1 MRILWSP
8 QSLRD
13 LDAIH
18 EYIAKD
24 SEHYAG
30 LTIAR
35 IFSAVEQLIQ
45 FPRSGR
51 IVPERDE
58 PEIREV
64 NLGRFRVVYRL
75 QDELIEVATVF
86 RAAREFPRKILRCG
100 RVAHR
105 MPALSLSNRPHATLE
120 EAPHL
125 DLLLQNDLFLQ
136 HQ

>member
-13 LDAIH
+13 LDAIR

-24 SEHYAG
+24 SEHYAD

-45 FPRSGR
+45 FPQSGR

-64 NLGRFRVVYRL
+64 IVGRFRVVYRI

-86 RAAREFPRKILRCG
+86 RAAREFPDR
-100 RVAHR
+100 
-105 MPALSLSNRPHATLE
+105 
-120 EAPHL
+120 
-125 DLLLQNDLFLQ
+125 F
-136 HQ
+136 

>member
-1 MRILWSP
+1 MHILWSP

-30 LTIAR
+30 LTITR
-35 IFSAVEQLIQ
+35 IFSAVEQLIR
-45 FPRSGR
+45 FPHLGR

-64 NLGRFRVVYRL
+64 IVGRFRVVYRV
-75 QDELIEVATVF
+75 QDDLIEVATVF
-86 RAAREFPRKILRCG
+86 RAARQFPEK
-100 RVAHR
+100 
-105 MPALSLSNRPHATLE
+105 
-120 EAPHL
+120 
-125 DLLLQNDLFLQ
+125 F
-136 HQ
+136 

>member
-30 LTIAR
+30 LTVAR
-35 IFSAVEQLIQ
+35 IFSAVERLIQ
-45 FPRSGR
+45 FPDSGR

-58 PEIREV
+58 TEIREIIV
-64 NLGRFRVVYRL
+64 GRFRAVYRVRE
-75 QDELIEVATVF
+75 ELIEVATVF
-86 RAAREFPRKILRCG
+86 RASREFPRR
-100 RVAHR
+100 
-105 MPALSLSNRPHATLE
+105 
-120 EAPHL
+120 
-125 DLLLQNDLFLQ
+125 F
-136 HQ
+136 

>member
-18 EYIAKD
+18 EYIAND

-30 LTIAR
+30 LTVAR
-35 IFSAVEQLIQ
+35 IYSAVERLIQ
-45 FPRSGR
+45 FRHSGR

-64 NLGRFRVVYRL
+64 IVGPFRVVYRVRDQL
-75 QDELIEVATVF
+75 LEVATVF
-86 RAAREFPRKILRCG
+86 RASREFPKR
-100 RVAHR
+100 
-105 MPALSLSNRPHATLE
+105 
-120 EAPHL
+120 
-125 DLLLQNDLFLQ
+125 F
-136 HQ
+136 

>member
-13 LDAIH
+13 LDAIR

-35 IFSAVEQLIQ
+35 IFSAVEQLIR

-58 PEIREV
+58 PEI
-64 NLGRFRVVYRL
+64 
-75 QDELIEVATVF
+75 A
-86 RAAREFPRKILRCG
+86 K
-100 RVAHR
+100 
-105 MPALSLSNRPHATLE
+105 
-120 EAPHL
+120 
-125 DLLLQNDLFLQ
+125 
-136 HQ
+136 

>member
-24 SEHYAG
+24 SEHYAA

-35 IFSAVEQLIQ
+35 IFSAVEQLIE
-45 FPRSGR
+45 FPSSGR

-58 PEIREV
+58 PKIREV
-64 NLGRFRVVYRL
+64 IVGRFRVVYRV
-75 QDELIEVATVF
+75 QDELIEVATVL
-86 RAAREFPRKILRCG
+86 RAAREFPER
-100 RVAHR
+100 
-105 MPALSLSNRPHATLE
+105 
-120 EAPHL
+120 
-125 DLLLQNDLFLQ
+125 F
-136 HQ
+136 

>member
-35 IFSAVEQLIQ
+35 IFSAVEQLI
-45 FPRSGR
+45 
-51 IVPERDE
+51 
-58 PEIREV
+58 
-64 NLGRFRVVYRL
+64 
-75 QDELIEVATVF
+75 
-86 RAAREFPRKILRCG
+86 EFPTRDALCRREMSLKFAKSSLDVFAWCIGFKI
-100 RVAHR
+100 
-105 MPALSLSNRPHATLE
+105 S
-120 EAPHL
+120 
-125 DLLLQNDLFLQ
+125 
-136 HQ
+136 

>member
-24 SEHYAG
+24 SEHYAS

-58 PEIREV
+58 SEIREV
-64 NLGRFRVVYRL
+64 VVGRFRVVYRL
-75 QDELIEVATVF
+75 QDELIEVTTVF
-86 RAAREFPRKILRCG
+86 RAAREFPEK
-100 RVAHR
+100 
-105 MPALSLSNRPHATLE
+105 
-120 EAPHL
+120 
-125 DLLLQNDLFLQ
+125 F
-136 HQ
+136 